1 MKDAELFIRLS
12 DRIQGNSE
20 IEYGQNCILFDQ
32 WLETKGNY
40 PLNTASRIQL
50 RLAAVLIRDF
60 QMTSLQQN

>member
-32 WLETKGNY
+32 WLETKSTY

-50 RLAAVLIRDF
+50 SLAAVLIRDF